1 MSRFPKPDWSHVF
14 IATALFALL
23 VLGSGCSNQKEDAKT
38 KTARPEVTLKILAID
53 SPSLVASAAR
63 LWSAEGQ
70 GEMEFT
76 EISLKEFT
84 ADEFE
89 IASQYDVVV
98 YPCSLMAELVANDQL
113 VEIPKGDLE
122 AEVLDRD
129 ELLPHQRKKV
139 LYYGSKVWSIPLGS
153 PQLMLMYDKST
164 FDELDLSPPK
174 TWSEFEA
181 VAETL
186 KMADKRITLPLR
198 DSWAAELLLS
208 RVASSIRA
216 QGKLSTVFD
225 TQTMQPLVA
234 TEPFVKALQSLQ
246 TVSGLEDCKTDPATA
261 FRSMADGSSAMGITW
276 PSKNFFDAHQL
287 EQIEANENL
296 VLVRLPGS
304 PQWYNQRKSNW
315 ETRDERSAI
324 QVDVVGGTGRCASVC
339 KGSRH
344 GRTAMDFAC
353 WLGSKSTS
361 STVSIES
368 ANVSIFRSTHLGQP
382 SRWTGPALSYE
393 AADQFGDII
402 SEISESKL
410 MFQFPRIAGQ
420 SEYMS
425 VLADAVRAAIEQETD
440 ATECLSEVAVKW
452 KAITERYGRDEQ
464 QKQLRRSLGY
474 LN

>member
-1 MSRFPKPDWSHVF
+1 MSRSPKLNWSHVF
-14 IATALFALL
+14 IAITLFAILL
-23 VLGSGCSNQKEDAKT
+23 LGSGCSDQKKASKT
-38 KTARPEVTLKILAID
+38 KTARPEVTLKILAVD
-53 SPSLVASAAR
+53 SPSLVNSAAR

-70 GEMEFT
+70 GGMEIT
-76 EISLKEFT
+76 EISLKEFS

-113 VEIPKGDLE
+113 IELPMIDLE
-122 AEVLDRD
+122 GEVLDRN
-129 ELLPHQRKKV
+129 ELLPHQRKKL

-164 FDELDLSPPK
+164 FTELDLSPPE

-186 KMADKRITLPLR
+186 KTSDKRVTLPLQ
-198 DSWAAELLLS
+198 DDWAAELFLS

-234 TEPFVKALQSLQ
+234 SEPFVKALKSLQ
-246 TVSGLEDCKTDPATA
+246 TVCNLEDCKTDPATA

-276 PSKNFFDAHQL
+276 PSKNFFDADQL
-287 EQIEANENL
+287 EEIEANENL
-296 VLVRLPGS
+296 ALARLPGS
-304 PQWYNQRKSNW
+304 PQWFNQSKSNW

-339 KGSRH
+339 KGSQH

-382 SRWTGPALSYE
+382 LRWTGPALSYE

-410 MFQFPRIAGQ
+410 MLQFPRISGQ

-425 VLADAVRAAIEQETD
+425 VLADAVRKSVEQKAD
-440 ATECLSEVAVKW
+440 ATECLSEVAEKW
-452 KAITERYGRDEQ
+452 EAITERYGRDEQ